1 MIKVIV
7 QDPDWVEI
15 GSFEAKKWRTITDLA
30 QQHDVEIPFLV
41 VVSLWIMFMWN
52 CRMKRTS

>member
-15 GSFEAKKWRTITDLA
+15 GSFEAEKWKTITDLA
-30 QQHDVEIPFLV
+30 
-41 VVSLWIMFMWN
+41 
-52 CRMKRTS
+52 